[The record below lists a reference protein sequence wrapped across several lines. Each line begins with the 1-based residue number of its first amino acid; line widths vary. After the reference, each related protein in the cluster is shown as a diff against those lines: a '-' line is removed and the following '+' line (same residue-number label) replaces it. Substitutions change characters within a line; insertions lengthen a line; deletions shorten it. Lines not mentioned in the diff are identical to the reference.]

1 MMTHQ
6 KARLTTRN
14 LCQCLGAFVLLL
26 SASSTAA
33 GADASFQELEQQGT
47 LDKREPARADDGKNY
62 PRLVLHGDYR
72 FLYGKGRFHADVPQG
87 LGGPYRRVDQDHF
100 RAEQRLRIF
109 PFLETSGSTSIRTM
123 LEDKRDRKDESRRQR
138 LKLSRLYVQH
148 ENAHT
153 KLEAGRFNYYLMDGN
168 VIDKRI
174 DGLRFRTG
182 DVDWPQGSLA
192 VFVGR
197 TTDEPDKQK
206 DGVSLLWKKR
216 LGKMDAS
223 AAYLDFRQHEDL
235 PASLPKL
242 HKSGIKAGRDGDGFD
257 RQHIASLAAHYHPTE
272 KWKFGLEVLH
282 SDGRHNADDYRESE
296 RGFVALV
303 QYGVL
308 DEARAGSF
316 STWLRYYDQ
325 PSSSVL
331 YPTMDADSTFF
342 RRQGFRGW
350 GVRTDY
356 VIAPGLACAVEGFR
370 LENRSEGAQL
380 RAMHEYIL
388 GTSVTAY
395 F

>member
-14 LCQCLGAFVLLL
+14 LCQCLGAFALLL

-47 LDKREPARADDGKNY
+47 LDKQEPARADDGKNY

-182 DVDWPQGSLA
+182 DIDWPQGSLA

-206 DGVSLLWKKR
+206 DGVSVPPISIS
-216 LGKMDAS
+216 AS
-223 AAYLDFRQHEDL
+223 ARTCRPAYQNSI
-235 PASLPKL
+235 SL
-242 HKSGIKAGRDGDGFD
+242 G
-257 RQHIASLAAHYHPTE
+257 
-272 KWKFGLEVLH
+272 
-282 SDGRHNADDYRESE
+282 
-296 RGFVALV
+296 
-303 QYGVL
+303 
-308 DEARAGSF
+308 
-316 STWLRYYDQ
+316 
-325 PSSSVL
+325 
-331 YPTMDADSTFF
+331 
-342 RRQGFRGW
+342 
-350 GVRTDY
+350 
-356 VIAPGLACAVEGFR
+356 
-370 LENRSEGAQL
+370 
-380 RAMHEYIL
+380 
-388 GTSVTAY
+388 
-395 F
+395 